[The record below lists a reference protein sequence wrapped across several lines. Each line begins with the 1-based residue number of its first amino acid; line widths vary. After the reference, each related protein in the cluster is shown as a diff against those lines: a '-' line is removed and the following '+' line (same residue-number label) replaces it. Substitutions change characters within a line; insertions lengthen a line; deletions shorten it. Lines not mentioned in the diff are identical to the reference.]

1 MQKEIHLLC
10 ILEGLHY
17 FFNGWRY
24 CFTSTTPYEF
34 AKTLQKSLLP
44 NLFSFSQILGKD
56 HAVACYSYVDELPSL
71 DAELYKVSYSR
82 VHFGWNKV
90 FSRF

>member
-1 MQKEIHLLC
+1 MAGIASSLLRQSMN
-10 ILEGLHY
+10 LLKH
-17 FFNGWRY
+17 
-24 CFTSTTPYEF
+24 SKDPY
-34 AKTLQKSLLP
+34 LP
-44 NLFSFSQILGKD
+44 NLSFISQILGKD
-56 HAVACYSYVDELPSL
+56 HAVAYYSYVDELPSL